1 MRPTQAHRATCPT
14 NRNQDKVGYLYK
26 TASFQTAYTQ
36 KTFRR
41 TCFVCNDGE
50 MFFLQKAAFG
60 IRQVVIRITPRPE
73 EISILCFYQY

>member
-26 TASFQTAYTQ
+26 TASFQTADTQ

-41 TCFVCNDGE
+41 TCFVCNNGE
-50 MFFLQKAAFG
+50 MFFYEKLLS
-60 IRQVVIRITPRPE
+60 V
-73 EISILCFYQY
+73 